1 MKFMNKTISY
11 AFQSQNKELI
21 DSCIRD
27 LTTHDWTLT
36 SRIDDEYG
44 ITTLVFQK

>member
-1 MKFMNKTISY
+1 MTKTANY
-11 AFQSQNKELI
+11 AFPTENKDLI

-27 LTTHDWTLT
+27 LTTHDWVLT

-44 ITTLVFQK
+44 ITSLIFKKDN